1 MRPTLSEM
9 ESPGVES
16 RRWDGERMIDHLV
29 ENARG
34 NLEIARRLVLMGCA
48 GFAASS
54 AQLSMRLLAAALL
67 FERTGKVY
75 GDPRQIAVELRAV
88 FAGHIDDALIRY
100 LEEGAAFE
108 LAGDP
113 GEYLPPP
120 TIDRAREEV
129 DRAQRF
135 LGDVVGILHLPAS
148 KARITSPPA
157 SR

>member
-1 MRPTLSEM
+1 LRPTLSDM
-9 ESPGVES
+9 ESPSIDS
-16 RRWDGERMIDHLV
+16 RRWEGERMIDHLV

-54 AQLSMRLLAAALL
+54 AQLTMRLLAAALL
-67 FERTGKVY
+67 FDKTGKVY
-75 GDPRQIAVELRAV
+75 GDPRQIAVELRRV
-88 FAGHIDDALIRY
+88 FQGHIDGALIQY

-113 GEYLPPP
+113 GDYVPPP

-129 DRAQRF
+129 NRAQAF
-135 LGDVVGILHLPAS
+135 LGDVVGMLQLPAS
-148 KARITSPPA
+148 KAHLSSPPA

>member
-1 MRPTLSEM
+1 MRPTVS
-9 ESPGVES
+9 
-16 RRWDGERMIDHLV
+16 DLV

-54 AQLSMRLLAAALL
+54 AQLTMRLLSAALL
-67 FERTGKVY
+67 FDRTGEVY
-75 GDPRQIAVELRAV
+75 GDPRQIAVELRRV
-88 FAGHIDDALIRY
+88 FEGQIDGALIRY

-108 LAGDP
+108 LTGDP
-113 GEYLPPP
+113 GEYVPPP

-129 DRAQRF
+129 NRAQEF

-148 KARITSPPA
+148 QARISTPPA